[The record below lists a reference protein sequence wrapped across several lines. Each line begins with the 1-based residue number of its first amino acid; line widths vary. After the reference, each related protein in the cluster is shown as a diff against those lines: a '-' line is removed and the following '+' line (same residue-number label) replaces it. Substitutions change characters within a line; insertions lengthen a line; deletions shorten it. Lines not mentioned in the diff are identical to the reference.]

1 MNSVFRLEIEKK
13 IDEFEDIVRMN
24 MIINQEDKIKK
35 KIMKEI
41 QNKKL
46 LEWQKEVD

>member
-41 QNKKL
+41 
-46 LEWQKEVD
+46 